1 MPEQNITSWCLG
13 NSQLMFSGQWT
24 LELQI
29 SMTLNPAEW
38 QWEDPIP
45 GLLPQGWPQCH
56 TSVLPVDTPARSSPS
71 LPLLYRPFLFIRWCL
86 HLNIFK
92 TCLKVTSH
100 IVLEATLFQYN
111 IILTKDPIPNED
123 LLSYKMPGN
132 WGMPSNGIQAVT
144 VASQV
149 QTRNLPAF
157 LSLYW
162 GNIKPNSTSLSGNK
176 KWRGSEN

>member
-1 MPEQNITSWCLG
+1 M
-13 NSQLMFSGQWT
+13 
-24 LELQI
+24 
-29 SMTLNPAEW
+29 
-38 QWEDPIP
+38 
-45 GLLPQGWPQCH
+45 
-56 TSVLPVDTPARSSPS
+56 
-71 LPLLYRPFLFIRWCL
+71 RWCL

-123 LLSYKMPGN
+123 LLSYKTPGN
-132 WGMPSNGIQAVT
+132 WEMPFDGIQTVT

-157 LSLYW
+157 FSLYR
-162 GNIKPNSTSLSGNK
+162 GNIKPNSTSLSGIK
-176 KWRGSEN
+176 KRRGSEN